1 MSLTS
6 RISEVRTSFYRDL
19 EGLRKDLNS
28 IEKIRV
34 KYLGK
39 KGCLQTLFREIPQ
52 LKLEERREAGK
63 LLNELK
69 TEITGKLSSLR
80 EEILRKAGEE
90 RVFDYTLSPLKPDI
104 GRLHPVSL
112 TMREIIKIFREI
124 GFSVEFGPEVESDY
138 NNFQALN
145 FPDDHPARDMQ
156 DTFYISDTV
165 LLRTHTSPI
174 QIRVMKSK
182 EPPIRILA
190 PGRVFRNEAIN
201 ARSYC
206 VFHQIEGLY
215 VDKGVTFSELKGVL
229 EYFAYRFFGGDVK
242 LRFRPSFF
250 PFTEPSAEVDISCFI
265 CGGKG
270 CRVCKGTGWLEILGC
285 GMVDPNVLS
294 EVGIDPEEYSGY
306 AFGMGPE
313 RIAMLKYGIDDIR
326 LFYECDVR
334 FCRQFY

>member
-1 MSLTS
+1 MELTS
-6 RISEVRTSFYRDL
+6 RITEVRDSFYRDL
-19 EGLRKDLNS
+19 EGLQKDLNS
-28 IEKIRV
+28 LEKIRI

-39 KGCLQTLFREIPQ
+39 KGYIQTLFREIPQ
-52 LKLEERREAGK
+52 LELEERKKAGK

-69 TEITGKLSSLR
+69 SEIATRLEVLR
-80 EEILRKAGEE
+80 EEILRKADRGKI
-90 RVFDYTLSPLKPDI
+90 FDYTLPPLRPDI

-112 TMREIIKIFREI
+112 TMREIIGIFREA

-156 DTFYISDTV
+156 DTFYINDKV

-174 QIRVMKSK
+174 QIRIMKSK
-182 EPPIRILA
+182 KPPIRILA

-229 EYFAYRFFGGDVK
+229 EYFAYRFFGRDVK

-270 CRVCKGTGWLEILGC
+270 CRVCKDTGWLEILGC

-326 LFYECDVR
+326 LFYECDIR
-334 FCRQFY
+334 FCKQFY

>member
-1 MSLTS
+1 MSLIS
-6 RISEVRTSFYRDL
+6 RISKVRASFYRDL
-19 EGLRKDLNS
+19 EGLQEDLDS

-69 TEITGKLSSLR
+69 TEIAGKLSSLR
-80 EEILRKAGEE
+80 EEILRKAGKE
-90 RVFDYTLSPLKPDI
+90 RVFDYTLPPLEPDI

>member
-1 MSLTS
+1 MSLIS
-6 RISEVRTSFYRDL
+6 RISKVRASFYRDL
-19 EGLRKDLNS
+19 EGLQEDLDS

-69 TEITGKLSSLR
+69 TEIAGKLSSLR
-80 EEILRKAGEE
+80 EEILRKAGKE
-90 RVFDYTLSPLKPDI
+90 RVFDYTLPPLEPDI

-229 EYFAYRFFGGDVK
+229 EYFACRFFGGDVK

>member
-90 RVFDYTLSPLKPDI
+90 RVFDYTLPPLKPDI

-313 RIAMLKYGIDDIR
+313 RIAMLKHGIDDIR